1 MSRHRTLETGWEDEA
16 GESYRV
22 TLEYSPGSPG
32 HREEAPSGPEIRVR
46 SVHEDRPG
54 GASRPDL
61 IPQVEA
67 ELDGPFWND
76 AAESIAE
83 AEESRYLDAAERAS
97 DAEREDAYTGGRW

>member
-1 MSRHRTLETGWEDEA
+1 MNRHRTLETGWEDDA

-32 HREEAPSGPEIRVR
+32 HREEAPSGPEIWIR

-54 GASRPDL
+54 GEARPDL

-67 ELDGPFWND
+67 ELDGPWWD
-76 AAESIAE
+76 EAADSIAE
-83 AEESRYLDAAERAS
+83 AEEASYLDWADREMDRA
-97 DAEREDAYTGGRW
+97 REEEV